1 MSQKLL
7 FQYSSLMAKLTAIVS
22 RAACGASF
30 YTSVFLS
37 IATTHCRNYHTYC
50 SMVSSMSAGIK
61 EIGDWGS
68 YPSRTM
74 SSILYRYY
82 IWGKVPSLSEMRLS
96 WRVDD

>member
-7 FQYSSLMAKLTAIVS
+7 FQYSSLMAKLTTIVS
-22 RAACGASF
+22 RAARGAS
-30 YTSVFLS
+30 SVFLS
-37 IATTHCRNYHTYC
+37 IATTHCRNYHTYY
-50 SMVSSMSAGIK
+50 SMVSSMSTGIK